1 MKRLYTAEVT
11 ATGGRSGQVTSSDG
25 IIDMPIRIPEGL
37 GGKGG
42 ATNPEQLFA
51 AGYAAC
57 FQSALQLMA
66 SKQHIRLDEKST
78 VTAHVG
84 LDQFDDGRYGL
95 AVQLDVK
102 VDGVEKDK
110 AQELVE
116 LAHEV
121 CPYSVGTRGNIDVQ
135 LNVLD

>member
-1 MKRLYTAEVT
+1 MYTAEVT
-11 ATGGRSGQVTSSDG
+11 ATGGRSGQVKSSDG
-25 IIDMPIRIPEGL
+25 IIDMPIQVPEGL

-57 FQSALQLMA
+57 FQSALQLVA
-66 SKQHIRLDEKST
+66 GKQKIKLDENST

-84 LDQFDDGRYGL
+84 LDQFEDGRFGL

-102 VDGVEKDK
+102 VDGVEKVK

-116 LAHEV
+116 EAHQV
-121 CPYSVGTRGNIDVQ
+121 CPYSVGTRGNIEVT